1 VKELNQAKKSYNDPQ
16 KRSFEIKMKFKLK
29 IKFKLKLRNESNI
42 IKHSKSCRR

>member
-1 VKELNQAKKSYNDPQ
+1 MIHKK
-16 KRSFEIKMKFKLK
+16 SFEIKMKFKLK